1 MFAYNPG
8 VYDQSGEFL
17 AKGALGAAQAN
28 QQMYEQIGED
38 VGGTIR
44 KAGQAVA
51 GFAMGGPA
59 GAAMAMQGGGERG
72 GRGGGGSSADSVL
85 GSFVAAYADNKA
97 LEAKGSAY
105 GDFMK
110 RHGDQLGFDPEWIKG
125 FLSES
130 PRQQAMIGDS
140 IIGMN
145 NTGRSIMSQQIVDM
159 QMNRG
164 GSPGAGGGGGA
175 GGKQQKGYVPGQGWV
190 GYGN

>member
-1 MFAYNPG
+1 MTPAQFWQIEMQN
-8 VYDQSGEFL
+8 QQNQRENMQQMTNQTFE
-17 AKGALGAAQAN
+17 ALGQF
-28 QQMYEQIGED
+28 
-38 VGGTIR
+38 
-44 KAGQAVA
+44 AGQ
-51 GFAMGGPA
+51 
-59 GAAMAMQGGGERG
+59 
-72 GRGGGGSSADSVL
+72 
-85 GSFVAAYADNKA
+85 YADNKA

-110 RHGDQLGFDPEWIKG
+110 RHGDQMGFDPEWIKG

-145 NTGRSIMSQQIVDM
+145 NTGRNIMSQQIVDR
-159 QMNRG
+159 QMG
-164 GSPGAGGGGGA
+164 GGGGGGATGGGGA

>member
-8 VYDQSGEFL
+8 VYDTSGEYL
-17 AKGALGAAQAN
+17 AKGALGAAAAN

-44 KAGQAVA
+44 KAGEAIA

-72 GRGGGGSSADSVL
+72 GRGGGGGSSADSVL

-140 IIGMN
+140 IIGMQ
-145 NTGRSIMSQQIVDM
+145 NTGRSIMSQEIVGM
-159 QMNRG
+159 QMAPRTAG
-164 GSPGAGGGGGA
+164 PATGTGAGGA
-175 GGKQQKGYVPGQGWV
+175 APRESFTF
-190 GYGN
+190 

>member
-8 VYDQSGEFL
+8 VYDQSGEIL
-17 AKGALGAAQAN
+17 ARGTLGAAQAN
-28 QQMYEQIGED
+28 QQMYEQLGEH

-59 GAAMAMQGGGERG
+59 GAAMAMQGGGGG
-72 GRGGGGSSADSVL
+72 GRSGGADDSVI
-85 GSFVAAYADNKA
+85 GSFVSAYANNKA

-140 IIGMN
+140 IIGMQ
-145 NTGRSIMSQQIVDM
+145 NTGRQLMNM
-159 QMNRG
+159 NYLNAQMGPRTAG
-164 GSPGAGGGGGA
+164 PATGTGAGA
-175 GGKQQKGYVPGQGWV
+175 AAPRESFTF
-190 GYGN
+190 

>member
-1 MFAYNPG
+1 MN
-8 VYDQSGEFL
+8 
-17 AKGALGAAQAN
+17 AAQAN
-28 QQMYEQIGED
+28 AQMYNQLGED

-140 IIGMN
+140 IIGMQ
-145 NTGRSIMSQQIVDM
+145 NTGRSLMSQQIVDR
-159 QMNRG
+159 QMGGGGNRG
-164 GSPGAGGGGGA
+164 TGGGGGGGGA
-175 GGKQQKGYVPGQGWV
+175 FFTMPGA
-190 GYGN
+190 

>member
-8 VYDQSGEFL
+8 VYDQSGEIL
-17 AKGALGAAQAN
+17 ARGTLGAAQAN
-28 QQMYEQIGED
+28 QQMYEQLGEH

-59 GAAMAMQGGGERG
+59 GAAMAMQGGSGGERG
-72 GRGGGGSSADSVL
+72 GGADDSVI
-85 GSFVAAYADNKA
+85 GSFVSAYANNKA

>member
-1 MFAYNPG
+1 MFNYDPG
-8 VYDQSGEFL
+8 VNDESGKIL
-17 AKGALGAAQAN
+17 GGAIMGTAQTNAQMMGDLGQN
-28 QQMYEQIGED
+28 IGN
-38 VGGTIR
+38 TI
-44 KAGQAVA
+44 AS
-51 GFAMGGPA
+51 FA
-59 GAAMAMQGGGERG
+59 GAFAN
-72 GRGGGGSSADSVL
+72 
-85 GSFVAAYADNKA
+85 NKA
-97 LEAKGSAY
+97 LEAKGTAY

-164 GSPGAGGGGGA
+164 GSPGAGGGGGNN
-175 GGKQQKGYVPGQGWV
+175 GMVRVPFGS
-190 GYGN
+190 

>member
-8 VYDQSGEFL
+8 VYDTSGEYL
-17 AKGALGAAQAN
+17 AKGALGAAAAN

-44 KAGQAVA
+44 KAGQAIA

-72 GRGGGGSSADSVL
+72 GRGGGGGSSADSVL
-85 GSFVAAYADNKA
+85 GSFVSAFANNKA

-145 NTGRSIMSQQIVDM
+145 NTGRSIMSQQIVGM
-159 QMNRG
+159 QMGPRTAG
-164 GSPGAGGGGGA
+164 PATGTGAGA
-175 GGKQQKGYVPGQGWV
+175 AAPRESFTF
-190 GYGN
+190 